1 MTYFTNRFGKLNE
14 YKILQSVSLVYI
26 SLPTIIFILGW
37 IKPVYSIPL
46 TFLILAGLYY
56 SIKAGWNFT
65 FIREDITD
73 SSEEKKKQNAIEQS
87 NKQQKTKII
96 LSKVN
101 GILSTPVVFYGSTLI
116 LVIVAVLFSGVG
128 GYSIQDVD
136 YAKHNAFFLDLTKY
150 SWPLGYEKT
159 GPDDLPRYL
168 NTYLA
173 YYLPSALVGKM
184 FGFSVGYFFSFV
196 WVCIGLFITLLWISR
211 FTSKRSVLY
220 LVLFIFFGELAYF
233 GWAKNLP
240 DLDIYGKNYNYANWM
255 FYLAQQSPVVKGLF
269 WIVGS
274 NHAFLANGP
283 HHIFP
288 SWICILMIFHDAV
301 FRKKIDRIPFIFS
314 FVPFVSAFMA
324 MGLAPFLLLS
334 ALQNRFKTIFTFQ
347 NMVVAPLLI
356 ILAALFLFS
365 NNALFEKGWIWKYV
379 DIRDVWIYLLQFF
392 LLSFGLY
399 FILLPKKVTNFPAK
413 AMRQWLYASVLCIF
427 LFTFYRMGNYMDFPI
442 KAYNPSW
449 IIFQVC
455 IISGISYTVT
465 FIDRIRVSI
474 LILLLVVGSMGAFSN
489 FKFAGDNKLFI
500 RKITEQNSNHIHL
513 IGSKVESLTLFS
525 DGKTFF
531 WQVLAKKPILIKN

>member
-1 MTYFTNRFGKLNE
+1 MSYFTNRLGKLNE
-14 YKILQSVSLVYI
+14 YRILQSVSLGYI

-65 FIREDITD
+65 FIREEISD
-73 SSEEKKKQNAIEQS
+73 SSGEKKKQKS
-87 NKQQKTKII
+87 NT
-96 LSKVN
+96 N
-101 GILSTPVVFYGSTLI
+101 FFAFFSTPVVFYGSTLI
-116 LVIVAVLFSGVG
+116 LVILAVLFSGVG

-136 YAKHNAFFLDLTKY
+136 YVKHNAFFMDLTKY
-150 SWPLGYEKT
+150 SWPLSYEKT

-168 NTYLA
+168 NTYLG

-184 FGFSVGYFFSFV
+184 LGFPFGYFFSFV

-220 LVLFIFFGELAYF
+220 LALFIFFGELAYF

-240 DLDIYGKNYNYANWM
+240 DLNLYGENYNYANWM
-255 FYLAQQSPVVKGLF
+255 FYLAQQSPEVKGLF
-269 WIVGS
+269 WILGS

-288 SWICILMIFHDAV
+288 SWICILMIFHDSI

-324 MGLAPFLLLS
+324 IGLAPFLLLS
-334 ALQNRFKTIFTFQ
+334 TLQNRFNKIFTFQ
-347 NMVVAPLLI
+347 NIVVAPLLI
-356 ILAALFLFS
+356 IIAALYLLS
-365 NNALFEKGWIWKYV
+365 NNALIEKGWIWNYI
-379 DIRDVWIYLLQFF
+379 DIGDVWIYLFQFF

-399 FILLPKKVTNFPAK
+399 FILIPKKVTNFPAK
-413 AMRQWLYASVLCIF
+413 TMIQWLYVSVFCIF

-455 IISGISYTVT
+455 IISAISYTVT

-474 LILLLVVGSMGAFSN
+474 LILLLMVGSIGAFSN
-489 FKFAGDNKLFI
+489 FKFAWKNKLFTH
-500 RKITEQNSNHIHL
+500 KITEQNSQHINL
-513 IGSKVESLTLFS
+513 VGSKVESLTLFS